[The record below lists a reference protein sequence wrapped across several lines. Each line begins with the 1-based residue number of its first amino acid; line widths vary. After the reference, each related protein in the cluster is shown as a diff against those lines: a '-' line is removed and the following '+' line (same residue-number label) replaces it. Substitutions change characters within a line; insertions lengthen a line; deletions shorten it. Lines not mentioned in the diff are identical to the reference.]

1 MFSDLGKSGKLGC
14 ALFIKNV
21 LPVLIFSASVVSCGG
36 VGSSSRLTDDVDP
49 FIGTDGHG
57 HVFLGANVPFG
68 GVQLGPSNATQG
80 WDWCSGYHYSD
91 SVVKGFAHTHLSG
104 TGIGDLGDI
113 VFMPVTGEVTMA
125 DDGYFSTYG
134 HEGETAR
141 PGYYSVLLDRY
152 GITAELTATARCGMH
167 RYTYPA
173 GTEYGGLVI
182 DLESGIGWDAP
193 MEGFI
198 RRVDDRT
205 IEGYR

>member
-1 MFSDLGKSGKLGC
+1 MNRIKVIAATIASS
-14 ALFIKNV
+14 LF
-21 LPVLIFSASVVSCGG
+21 VSCGG

-141 PGYYSVLLDRY
+141 PV
-152 GITAELTATARCGMH
+152 ITPCFSTDTVSR
-167 RYTYPA
+167 P
-173 GTEYGGLVI
+173 
-182 DLESGIGWDAP
+182 S
-193 MEGFI
+193 
-198 RRVDDRT
+198 
-205 IEGYR
+205 